1 MTFQPTVTEAATGE
15 LYGELWNH
23 YDDALFRAS
32 VELFEK
38 RWLANR
44 EPAEYFRGKRCL
56 DAGCGGGRYSMAL
69 ALMGAAS
76 VVGID
81 LGEDGLRDARL
92 RQQRLGLTQ
101 VEFEQA
107 SVLNLPFP
115 EGEFDFVC
123 CSGVLHHTPGIERG
137 LSELRRVLKP
147 EGELY
152 LLLYGAGGLFWPSVL
167 LLRPLAKLIGRET
180 LEKAVVTAGLPANR
194 RRSLLD
200 DYFVPLLET
209 YTRER
214 VEFLLRSS
222 GFAAWRYW
230 TDGRFDHESDASSM
244 IGELEM
250 RLAVWN
256 AAAVGCADFRDASA
270 AAAGAAILRDVVETA
285 RGLLF
290 RHESGR
296 ISSAELREAVVGHG
310 HHRLIARRA

>member
-1 MTFQPTVTEAATGE
+1 MTFEPTVTEEATGE

-32 VELFEK
+32 VELFRK
-38 RWLANR
+38 RWIANK

-56 DAGCGGGRYSMAL
+56 DAGCGGGRYSVAM

-76 VVGID
+76 VAGID
-81 LGEDGLRDARL
+81 LGEEGLRDARL

-101 VEFEQA
+101 IEFEQA

-115 EGEFDFVC
+115 EDEFDFVC

-147 EGELY
+147 AGELY

-167 LLRPLAKLIGRET
+167 LLRPLARLIGRET
-180 LEKAVVTAGLPANR
+180 LEKAVIAARLPANR

-200 DYFVPLLET
+200 DYYVPLLET

-222 GFAAWRYW
+222 GFSEWRYW
-230 TDGRFDHESDASSM
+230 TDGRLDHETDSSSM
-244 IGELEM
+244 IGELAM

-256 AAAVGCADFRDASA
+256 AAATACVDFADA
-270 AAAGAAILRDVVETA
+270 AAAFAGAAILRAVVETA
-285 RGLLF
+285 RGLLA
-290 RHESGR
+290 RHEAGR
-296 ISSAELREAVVGHG
+296 MSFGELQEAVVGHG
-310 HHRLIARRA
+310 HHRLIARRV